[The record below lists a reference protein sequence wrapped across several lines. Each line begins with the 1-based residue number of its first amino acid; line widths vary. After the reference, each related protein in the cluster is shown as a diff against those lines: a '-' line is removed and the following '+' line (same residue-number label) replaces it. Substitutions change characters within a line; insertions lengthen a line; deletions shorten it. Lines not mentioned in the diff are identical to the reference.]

1 MAAIIGI
8 REKIFELADEEYRKF
23 QSALC
28 PGCRN
33 IIGVRVPL
41 LRNLAKE
48 IARGDWRGYLGNAE
62 NDYFEE
68 VMLQGMVIGYAQ
80 AETEELIGYIKS
92 FVPKIDNWAVC
103 DSFCTGLKFTK
114 KNRDRVW
121 ENLLLHL
128 SSKEEFEIRFG
139 TVMLLNYYVEDD
151 YIDRVLQLLD
161 GIKHEGYYVKMAV
174 AWAVSVCFV
183 KFPGKTTDY
192 LMQNALDDFTF
203 NKSLQ
208 KITESLRV
216 DKETKTLIRG
226 MRRK

>member
-1 MAAIIGI
+1 MATMIGI
-8 REKIFELADEEYRKF
+8 REQIFELADEEYRKF
-23 QSALC
+23 QSTLC
-28 PGCRN
+28 PGCSN
-33 IIGVRVPL
+33 ILGVRVPL

-48 IARGDWRGYLGNAE
+48 IARGDWRGYFENAE
-62 NDYFEE
+62 NDFFEE

-80 AETEELIGYIKS
+80 AEIDELIRYINA
-92 FVPKIDNWAVC
+92 FVPKIYNWAVC

-114 KNRDRVW
+114 KNRDILW
-121 ENLLLHL
+121 ENLYMHL

-139 TVMLLNYYVEDD
+139 TVMLLNYYVEED
-151 YIDRVLQLLD
+151 YIDRVLLLLD
-161 GIKHEGYYVKMAV
+161 GIKHKGYYVKMAV
-174 AWAVSVCFV
+174 AWAVSICFV
-183 KFPGKTTDY
+183 KFPEKTMDY
-192 LMQNALDDFTF
+192 LMQNSLDNFTF

>member
-1 MAAIIGI
+1 MATMIGI
-8 REKIFELADEEYRKF
+8 REQIFELADEEYRKF
-23 QSALC
+23 QRKLC
-28 PGCRN
+28 PGCSN
-33 IIGVRVPL
+33 ILGVRVPL
-41 LRNLAKE
+41 LRNLAKD
-48 IARGDWRGYLGNAE
+48 IARGDWRGYLENAE

-80 AETEELIGYIKS
+80 AETKELIGYINA

-114 KNRDRVW
+114 KNRDIVW
-121 ENLLLHL
+121 ENLHLYL

-174 AWAVSVCFV
+174 AWAVSICYV
-183 KFPGKTTDY
+183 KFPGKTMDY

>member
-1 MAAIIGI
+1 MAVMIGI

-23 QSALC
+23 QSTLC
-28 PGCRN
+28 PGCSN

-48 IARGDWRGYLGNAE
+48 IARGDWRGYLENAE

-68 VMLQGMVIGYAQ
+68 VMLQGMVIGYAL
-80 AETEELIGYIKS
+80 AETEELIGYMKS

-114 KNRDRVW
+114 KNRHRVW
-121 ENLLLHL
+121 ENLHLHL

-151 YIDRVLQLLD
+151 YIDRVLLLLD

-174 AWAVSVCFV
+174 AWAVSVCYV
-183 KFPGKTTDY
+183 KFPGKTMDY
-192 LMQNALDDFTF
+192 LKQNALDDFTF

>member
-1 MAAIIGI
+1 MATVTGI
-8 REKIFELADEEYRKF
+8 REQIFELADEEYKKF
-23 QSALC
+23 QSTLC
-28 PGCRN
+28 PGCSN
-33 IIGVRVPL
+33 ILGVRVPI
-41 LRNLAKE
+41 LRNLAKD
-48 IARGDWRGYLGNAE
+48 IARGDWRGYLENAE

-80 AETEELIGYIKS
+80 AETEELIRYIS
-92 FVPKIDNWAVC
+92 AFVPKIDNWAVC
-103 DSFCTGLKFTK
+103 DSFCAGLKFTK
-114 KNRDRVW
+114 KNRDSVW
-121 ENLLLHL
+121 ENLQLNL

-174 AWAVSVCFV
+174 AWAVSICYI
-183 KFPGKTTDY
+183 KFPGKTMDY
-192 LMQNALDDFTF
+192 LMQNALDNFTF

-216 DKETKTLIRG
+216 DKETKTIIRG

>member
-1 MAAIIGI
+1 MATMIGI
-8 REKIFELADEEYRKF
+8 REQLFELADEEYRKF
-23 QSALC
+23 QSTLC
-28 PGCRN
+28 PGCSN
-33 IIGVRVPL
+33 ILGVRVPL
-41 LRNLAKE
+41 LRNLAKD
-48 IARGDWRGYLGNAE
+48 IAKGDWCGYLKNAG

-68 VMLQGMVIGYAQ
+68 IMLQGMVIGYAQ
-80 AETEELIGYIKS
+80 AETEELMGYIKA

-114 KNRDRVW
+114 KNRSRVW
-121 ENLLLHL
+121 ENLHLHL
-128 SSKEEFEIRFG
+128 ASKEEFEIRFG
-139 TVMLLNYYVEDD
+139 TVMLLNYYVEED
-151 YIDRVLQLLD
+151 YIDRVLLLLD

-174 AWAVSVCFV
+174 AWAVSICFV
-183 KFPGKTTDY
+183 RFPEITIDY